1 MCFFMQFSIIAIF
14 SARFL
19 QHEENTKHRATSS
32 EHFLFQNSILPLN
45 QEIENNN
52 LLLISTLKA

>member
-1 MCFFMQFSIIAIF
+1 MHFSIIAIF

-19 QHEENTKHRATSS
+19 QQEENAKATSS

-45 QEIENNN
+45 QETGKKQSAFDIHFES
-52 LLLISTLKA
+52 IT

>member
-19 QHEENTKHRATSS
+19 QDEENAKHKATAVNISFS
-32 EHFLFQNSILPLN
+32 RTLPLN
-45 QEIENNN
+45 QETENNN